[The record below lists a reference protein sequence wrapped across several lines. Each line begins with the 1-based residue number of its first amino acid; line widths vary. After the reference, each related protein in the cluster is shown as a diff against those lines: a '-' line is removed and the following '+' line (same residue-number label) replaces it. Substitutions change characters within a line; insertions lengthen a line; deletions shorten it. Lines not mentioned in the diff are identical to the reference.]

1 MKENKNII
9 IIFLIIL
16 LSTILIGNP
25 LTKNDNLINIVIG
38 ISGIYTII
46 KSKKEKQEIITSKTT
61 KAMLILLVIS
71 ALPLISN
78 TYITLTGTVNYI
90 FRYISI
96 FIMY

>member
-46 KSKKEKQEIITSKTT
+46 KSKKEKQ
-61 KAMLILLVIS
+61 
-71 ALPLISN
+71 
-78 TYITLTGTVNYI
+78 
-90 FRYISI
+90 
-96 FIMY
+96 

>member
-78 TYITLTGTVNYI
+78 TYIT
-90 FRYISI
+90 
-96 FIMY
+96 